1 MFSEHDLKTVWAE
14 SKIAQHL
21 LADGVKSFCSVPLLS
36 RDRVLGTLNVGRMDD
51 EMFTSDEVELLMQ
64 VAQQVAIGVDNGL
77 AYRKIAELTEK
88 LNVEKLYLEGEIR
101 TEHNFEEIVGDS
113 APLKQVLTK
122 IEIVAPTDS
131 TVLIEGETGTGK
143 ELVARAIHNLSSR
156 RSRTFIKLNCAAI
169 PTGLL
174 ESELFGHEKGAFTGA
189 IAQKIGR
196 FELANGG
203 TLFLDEVGDI
213 PLELQSKFLRVL
225 QEQEFESLG
234 SNKTIRVDIRLVAA
248 TNRDLAGMVTERQFR
263 SDLYYRLN
271 VFPILNPPLRERS
284 GDIQALVQY
293 FTRKFATRMNK
304 KIDTIPTETMAALS
318 QYYWPGNIRELEN
331 FIERAVILSRGS
343 TLAVPLGELK
353 RHRNSDDAMPRN
365 LSTLEDAERDHIRR
379 ALQQANW
386 LVGGP
391 SGAATKLGMKRT
403 TLQSKIAKLGIET
416 TFRRQIRQKDR
427 RTGRIGRILKNS
439 NSWSPVAFRTRY

>member
-1 MFSEHDLKTVWAE
+1 
-14 SKIAQHL
+14 
-21 LADGVKSFCSVPLLS
+21 
-36 RDRVLGTLNVGRMDD
+36 MDD

-131 TVLIEGETGTGK
+131 TVLIEGENGHRQGAHCTGNPQFK
-143 ELVARAIHNLSSR
+143 QPALEDVHQAELRRHSHRAVGERAVRPRKR
-156 RSRTFIKLNCAAI
+156 RVHRRDRAEDRPLRAGQRRHSVPRR
-169 PTGLL
+169 
-174 ESELFGHEKGAFTGA
+174 
-189 IAQKIGR
+189 GR
-196 FELANGG
+196 RHSA
-203 TLFLDEVGDI
+203 
-213 PLELQSKFLRVL
+213 ELQLKFLRVL
-225 QEQEFESLG
+225 QEQEFERLG

-284 GDIQALVQY
+284 SDIQALVQY

-343 TLAVPLGELK
+343 TLMVPLGELK
-353 RHRNSDDAMPRN
+353 RQRNSDDAMPRN

-391 SGAATKLGMKRT
+391 SGAAAKLGMKRT
-403 TLQSKIAKLGIET
+403 TLQSKIAKLGIEK
-416 TFRRQIRQKDR
+416 TFRRQVNKTNR
-427 RTGRIGRILKNS
+427 RTGGLGRILKNLL
-439 NSWSPVAFRTRY
+439 NS